1 MIGVALA
8 FLLAPKSGWTQKL
21 PDGTSVSLVALTNF
35 GERKSWMP
43 DGAPA
48 KNLVAPSLL
57 KTMNQSAK
65 GGAASGVVNFMV
77 QVRPGTGADEPTVA
91 MKIGKQDLGYGF
103 VLRDLQDKKMW
114 WGGAGRPKSK
124 LNATENLVVGVG
136 AGAWKVSS
144 SHDLENGITKGPKF
158 FMSISHSRITKAGHR
173 EPVLLD
179 VSLPPAVDGKAFRF
193 KVYCS
198 DGTVLQPAGSGPTR
212 PGARRLFF
220 VENNKRF
227 VHVDLQTRTYTW
239 VTFKG
244 VHTHAK

>member
-1 MIGVALA
+1 MIAAIAL
-8 FLLAPKSGWTQKL
+8 LLVAPKSGWTQKL
-21 PDGTSVSLVALTNF
+21 TNGTSVSLIALTNF
-35 GERKSWMP
+35 GQRKSWTP
-43 DGAPA
+43 DGASV

-57 KTMNQSAK
+57 QTMNQSSK
-65 GGAASGVVNFMV
+65 GGAASTVVNFMV
-77 QVRPGTGADEPTVA
+77 QVRPGTGADEPAVA

-103 VLRDLQDKKMW
+103 VLRDLQDKNLW
-114 WGGAGRPKSK
+114 WAGAGRPKTK
-124 LNATENLVVGVG
+124 LGATENLMVGVG

-158 FMSISHSRITKAGHR
+158 FMSISHSRITKAGHK
-173 EPVLLD
+173 EPVELD

-198 DGTVLQPAGSGPTR
+198 DGSVLQPAGSVPTR

-244 VHTHAK
+244 VHTHSK